1 MFEAHG
7 IHVVIGA
14 EQHAGMLGGLGG
26 AFVSLDIWVDGDDA
40 EEAAELLQAMRDSEP
55 PAADE
60 DEGEDEAQGEQEE
73 EEPDDLAIEA
83 RVDRRRRTG
92 IALLLSCCITFG
104 TGHMFSRAWLRG
116 LMLAGLEL
124 FAFSLIGHYHTRVQ
138 GAILF
143 AAVVLTDM
151 IGSIVRV
158 RRAAPRIPRAR
169 IART

>member
-1 MFEAHG
+1 MFDAHG

-26 AFVSLDIWVDGDDA
+26 AFVSLDIWVDADDA

-55 PAADE
+55 EPLESEEAGEDDAAD
-60 DEGEDEAQGEQEE
+60 A
-73 EEPDDLAIEA
+73 PDDLAIEA

-116 LMLAGLEL
+116 LMLAGLEI